1 MLAELSEEMLA
12 ELADGSHGD
21 LGFRFVKLMGEFSVM
36 VARSTSNLSPSPN
49 PTPRPSPS
57 PSPNPVARSPNP
69 APNPNPGPNPNQ
81 VARSTSLG
89 NPSAAAYQGTLTL
102 QDLGPKESNTPSS
115 SSRANTPGGTSRGQA
130 AGSKGAG
137 KGVVDKNKME
147 VFYLSRMQAQAKDA
161 VALEGEMQKKTEKLQ
176 KAQLQMANA
185 KIIMARHNKLVDLK
199 DAEIAK
205 LTERADRLAGAQE
218 RLERLA
224 KVHYIYIYVY
234 IYVYI

>member
-1 MLAELSEEMLA
+1 MAL
-12 ELADGSHGD
+12 
-21 LGFRFVKLMGEFSVM
+21 
-36 VARSTSNLSPSPN
+36 TSSPN
-49 PTPRPSPS
+49 P
-57 PSPNPVARSPNP
+57 N
-69 APNPNPGPNPNQ
+69 PNPNQ
-81 VARSTSLG
+81 VARITSLG

-102 QDLGPKESNTPSS
+102 KDLGPKESNTAAS
-115 SSRANTPGGTSRGQA
+115 SSRANTPGGSSRGQA
-130 AGSKGAG
+130 AGSTGAG

-147 VFYLSRMQAQAKDA
+147 VFYLSRMQAQAKDT

-205 LTERADRLAGAQE
+205 LSERADKLAGAQE

-224 KVHYIYIYVY
+224 KVHYICIASSRRRHPTPTTYP
-234 IYVYI
+234 